1 MVIRPKVFLS
11 YSHEDRDTAEKI
23 AKDLRLNGIDV
34 WFDKWEILPGDS
46 LIQKIFEEGLSGAN
60 AFIILISKNS
70 VESKWVK
77 QELDTAFIKR
87 IEGITRIIPLI
98 IGDVKIPIALSSL
111 KWINLNEFDDALHEL
126 KMAIF
131 KVRERPPIGIPP
143 SFIKNSLRSV
153 GGLSPLSTTLG
164 LALISTG
171 KYDLG
176 DEEMLSAKELSE
188 KLEFSPEEIDDA
200 IDELESFG
208 LVKTI
213 NYLGTYPFSHGLVAP
228 TYAMFL
234 HFKGEG
240 LDYDPEDDIKTIVSY
255 IVANKEIDGKTLVE
269 KTKLSPLRINRAIA
283 YLKDYGIIRTIDT
296 LGTAPFNFNTAL
308 ATGVARRFVAE
319 NCK

>member
-11 YSHEDRDTAEKI
+11 YSHDDRDTAEKI
-23 AKDLRLNGIDV
+23 AKDLLLNGIDV

-98 IGDVKIPIALSSL
+98 IGDAKIPIALSSL

-240 LDYDPEDDIKTIVSY
+240 LDYDPEEDIKIIV
-255 IVANKEIDGKTLVE
+255 
-269 KTKLSPLRINRAIA
+269 KLKIYRL
-283 YLKDYGIIRTIDT
+283 
-296 LGTAPFNFNTAL
+296 
-308 ATGVARRFVAE
+308 
-319 NCK
+319 